1 MLNGMRNF
9 AQTFRDRAA
18 ATSRPTRARNGA
30 WLAGEQAIMGTA
42 IRVELWSDDVAN
54 GEAAIAAVMQEMHR
68 IDAAMSPFKADSA
81 PIAFRMLLTLSP
93 EQVQRARKKLMA
105 ALREFQKTCKGG
117 EAPAPDALRRC
128 MLSDSSQ
135 PPSLIGRRRN
145 RSIATISD
153 RLPPRVFRWRTG
165 PPP

>member
-1 MLNGMRNF
+1 RCIEVIHSVEVRSHRRQWAFIQVGMKSRCLSGRPVASGAFMLNGMRNF

-68 IDAAMSPFKADSA
+68 IDAAMSPFKADS
-81 PIAFRMLLTLSP
+81 
-93 EQVQRARKKLMA
+93 
-105 ALREFQKTCKGG
+105 
-117 EAPAPDALRRC
+117 
-128 MLSDSSQ
+128 
-135 PPSLIGRRRN
+135 
-145 RSIATISD
+145 
-153 RLPPRVFRWRTG
+153 
-165 PPP
+165 